1 MLLHWLDLCW
11 HEALTMKRL
20 TLIGIALL
28 LCIIPA
34 SAVWNLTA
42 SSIETEG
49 AGWYLTS
56 VGANAIDGDYA
67 TKATQGCSGSNT
79 CFVRLK
85 YPTSYP
91 ISGCWIYQHEG
102 AYNYH
107 FGSSNATFGNDSWD
121 TNNFDGAGS
130 ITFPETL
137 NTDEIDVV
145 LLSQWTT
152 INEITCWA
160 GIDPTP
166 VADFSATP
174 TSGPASLYV
183 SFTDNSPYGTA
194 WNWSITPTT
203 GVIGYIGSVRN
214 HSASFAT
221 PGNYTISHGVSNSF
235 GSDIETKTDYIT
247 VYNATTAYITTGFA
261 AMDKPRWVQLAGATI
276 NLYDVANGSWKNTS
290 SSTTGYEEITTIA
303 NGTINAYASLAGYG
317 DVQLLSKPAWNGGT
331 YTLEMLPIGYAN
343 VTAGSVTLY
352 VSTWGSDVTNKMPGV
367 TVNLAYLLSGSQYSD
382 YRVTGSAGIAEFVVP
397 NQTTIY
403 IYASKAGYAP
413 GGTTVSSGTGNGGNA
428 SVYADITLQRQ
439 YVTTAPTSTTL
450 PGGGTPTTAVTV
462 DPRTSEEKQTD
473 MANILLDYGDELVL
487 FFIMLTF
494 IGGIKLIGK

>member
-1 MLLHWLDLCW
+1 
-11 HEALTMKRL
+11 MK
-20 TLIGIALL
+20 ALL
-28 LCIIPA
+28 TITICLCLIAAITPA

-79 CFVRLK
+79 CFIRLK
-85 YPTSYP
+85 YPTSYQ

-130 ITFPETL
+130 ITFPEPL

-183 SFTDNSPYGTA
+183 SFTDNSSYGTA

-261 AMDKPRWVQLAGATI
+261 AMDNPRWVQLAGATI
-276 NLYDVANGSWKNTS
+276 NLLDVENNSWKNTS
-290 SSTTGYEEITTIA
+290 SSSTGYEEITTL
-303 NGTINAYASLAGYG
+303 NNHTISAYASLAGYS
-317 DVQLLSKPAWNGGT
+317 DAQLLSKPAWNGGVYQILMYPT
-331 YTLEMLPIGYAN
+331 GYAN
-343 VTAGSVTLY
+343 VSAGSVTLY
-352 VSTWGSDVTNKMPGV
+352 VTIFGSDIPNGRLSGA
-367 TVNLAYLLSGSQYSD
+367 TVNIAYELSGGQHSD
-382 YRVTGSAGIAEFVVP
+382 YRITDASGIAQFVVP

-403 IYASKAGYAP
+403 VYAEKAGYTR
-413 GGTTVSSGTGNGGNA
+413 GGTTVASGNGNGGNA
-428 SVYADITLQRQ
+428 SVYADVTLQRA
-439 YVTTAPTSTTL
+439 YVTTVPTPTTL

-462 DPRTSEEKQTD
+462 DPRTPQEKESD
-473 MANILLDYGDELVL
+473 IALILIDYGDMLVM
-487 FFIMLTF
+487 FFIALTV
-494 IGGIKLIGK
+494 IGGVKMIMK